1 MTSPALFP
9 FRVPKSFSLPS
20 TSYSLTSLVN
30 LNRLCLPQL
39 RFVTASPR
47 PVSASWD
54 VCADLLI
61 GGSGLPPVTGE
72 GGGETTTRYFFRENL
87 REAIERFV
95 TSRTGRFSDVPVD
108 ALVPAEPKRHGS
120 AWARHKSRKRQRTTH
135 DTGAK
140 RGPLAGGTAIQR
152 IQL

>member
-20 TSYSLTSLVN
+20 LSYSLTSLVN

-72 GGGETTTRYFFRENL
+72 GGGKQRLGISSGKIFEKPSNVLSHHERDVSAMSPLTPLCRRNQKGMVVLGRVTSPENDSGRRTTRVQNV
-87 REAIERFV
+87 A
-95 TSRTGRFSDVPVD
+95 P
-108 ALVPAEPKRHGS
+108 
-120 AWARHKSRKRQRTTH
+120 
-135 DTGAK
+135 
-140 RGPLAGGTAIQR
+140 
-152 IQL
+152 